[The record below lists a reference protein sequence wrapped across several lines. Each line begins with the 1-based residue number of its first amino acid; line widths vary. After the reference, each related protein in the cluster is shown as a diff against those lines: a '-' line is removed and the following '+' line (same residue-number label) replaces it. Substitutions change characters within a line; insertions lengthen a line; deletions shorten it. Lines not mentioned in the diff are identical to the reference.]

1 VKPPFDA
8 YSGNEPFIFV
18 CYSHKDK
25 ESIYPELVWLKE
37 QGLNIWYDEGIAP
50 GEEWPDRIAW
60 AIENANKFLFYIS
73 PDSTQSR
80 ICRDEVRLARTEGK
94 PIVTVQLKPAELVGG
109 LELTLGSSQAI
120 VKDRYR
126 TQNDYRRQ
134 LASVLLGSATFN
146 LSSKTRQ
153 PRRSRNFQLV
163 AILIVIIA
171 SIVIYQLGFRDSG
184 EDVPEVSVPGF
195 LQSSIA
201 VLPLVDMTPDRNLE
215 YLGDGL
221 AEALIHGLAQV
232 AGLNVIARTSSFHF
246 KNQNLNVQ
254 SIGSQLG
261 VDTVLEGSIRRE
273 KNQLRVTLQL
283 INVEDGF
290 HIWSK
295 QYDGFMS
302 EIFKLQDEIAQNVVN
317 AVMPGTDTNDYGELI
332 DAGTNNALA
341 YEAFLVGSYERTK
354 QTRDSVD
361 RAIEQFQLAIA
372 QDPGF
377 IRAYEGLIDSYNFK
391 GYYYGDRESNL
402 ALAAQVLEQARE
414 HDPGEHGSSW
424 FWMEQLILNG
434 EEIAGHFREAEELYN
449 LMIRDPSHAAN
460 GGSRVRAF
468 FKYSLLLAK
477 SGLTEAAIAFMS
489 PMEAIDPMSVD
500 IKLRLAQYYAGA
512 YDYEKALEK
521 YEDLLELSPRYVQ
534 AKLDMFLI
542 YGLLERLDEAQA
554 IRNELATVFSVDLT
568 RLLDAYLMYWLGDRE
583 AAVASLDS
591 LANSQ
596 EVPANYKGITYLA
609 FGENEKAFSFFHTA
623 TDQGDPYV
631 SELMLTQTRIL
642 SREQWLSIWNTEEFK
657 SLMSRYGYDASWPSE
672 LENRANAITS
682 YTKVIVNANGD

>member
-1 VKPPFDA
+1 MKPPFEA
-8 YSGNEPFIFV
+8 YSGSEAFIFV

-25 ESIYPELVWLKE
+25 EQIYPELVWLKD
-37 QGLNIWYDEGIAP
+37 QGLNIWYDEGISP
-50 GEEWPDRIAW
+50 GEEWPERIAW
-60 AIENANKFLFYIS
+60 AIENADKILFYIS

-94 PIVTVQLKPAELVGG
+94 SIVTVQLEPAELVGG

-120 VKDRYR
+120 VKNRYHTLEDYR
-126 TQNDYRRQ
+126 TQ
-134 LASVLLGSATFN
+134 LSLTLLGSATIN
-146 LSSKTRQ
+146 LSMEA
-153 PRRSRNFQLV
+153 RRTGHSRSFIPMAL
-163 AILIVIIA
+163 LFTIVIA
-171 SIVIYQLGFRDSG
+171 AVIYQLAFRDANEQAPILS
-184 EDVPEVSVPGF
+184 ESGF

-215 YLGDGL
+215 YLGEGL
-221 AEALIHGLAQV
+221 AEALIHGLTQV

-246 KNQNLNVQ
+246 KNQNLDVQ

-261 VDTVLEGSIRRE
+261 VNTILEGSIRRE
-273 KNQLRVTLQL
+273 DDQLRVTLQL

-302 EIFKLQDEIAQNVVN
+302 EIFKLQDEIAQNVVS
-317 AVMPGTDTNDYGELI
+317 AVMPGTNTDGYGELT

-354 QTRDSVD
+354 QTRDSID
-361 RAIEQFQLAIA
+361 RAIEQFQLAIGH
-372 QDPGF
+372 DPGF
-377 IRAYEGLIDSYNFK
+377 FRAYEGLIGAYNFK
-391 GYYYGDRESNL
+391 GYYYGDREEML
-402 ALAAQVLEQARE
+402 ALAAQVLEQAKI
-414 HDPGEHGSSW
+414 HDAEKLNQSW

-449 LMIRDPSHAAN
+449 LMIKDKSHVAN
-460 GGSRVRAF
+460 GGSSVRGF

-489 PMEAIDPMSVD
+489 PLEAIDPMRID
-500 IKLRLAQYYAGA
+500 IKLRLAEYYAAA

-521 YEDLLELSPRYVQ
+521 YEDLLGLSPRYVQ

-542 YGLLERLDEAQA
+542 YGLLRRLDEAETV
-554 IRNELATVFSVDLT
+554 RNELASAFSVDLT
-568 RLLDAYLMYWLGDRE
+568 QLLDAYLVYWRGDKD
-583 AAVASLDS
+583 AAIASLDS

-596 EVPANYKGITYLA
+596 EVPANYKGVTYLA

-642 SREQWLSIWNTEEFK
+642 SREQWLSIRNTDEFM

-672 LENRANAITS
+672 LENRANAITG
-682 YTKVIVNANGD
+682 YTKVVVKANRD